1 MIELTE
7 VYIRYNPY
15 RLTTTMTINGN
26 PLSEDS
32 SLAQAIS
39 GKRLQSW
46 ISSLPEMLKNE
57 RGSREFQIRFHG
69 NALDYDDVKDSF
81 EQARK
86 KGIISDYHTMCEEA
100 VGDSDVYESILRTYN
115 DLMGDPYF
123 TDSLSKSDREGLES
137 AIKRVQ
143 NNIFPIHVIATMSS
157 GKSTLINALLRRKLM
172 PSKNEACTAIITEIL
187 DDDGK
192 DFSAI
197 VYDRSDNEIK
207 TIAKLTYDIM
217 NELNSN
223 EDISR
228 VSVEGNIPFLEVTET
243 RLKLVDTPGPNNA
256 RNQNHR
262 ETTYRNINSAT
273 ENMILYVLNYTQLA
287 TNDDE
292 NLLRYVAEE
301 IRKGGKETRDRF
313 IFVLN
318 KMDAVTN
325 DDSIAHAIDVTKA
338 YLAKHGIDDPQIFP
352 CSAFA
357 ALGIR
362 TLLTDI
368 DPYDSD
374 AVDDAVEK
382 YNNYDI
388 ADVADLVRKIN
399 RKKDK
404 ELYLEQYST
413 LTPSEQE
420 KLRNRLVKA
429 KEMGD
434 RKTEALI
441 HSGIC
446 SVESA
451 IKAYVQKYAKAKKIR
466 DFVEPLEEQLHQAEK
481 ETRAKLDAL
490 SGGEKAVEI
499 QRRSQAICDM
509 IQQGEEAK
517 TFKKKI
523 EAIDPVP
530 EIKTTAEKLID
541 AANIQ
546 LTKRFKH
553 LGEKIEG
560 RQNALNFINAFS
572 DDAAEV
578 LSSLSAQ
585 LEILVEKEITETG
598 TELILAYQAKL
609 EGFDNSVGSNLD
621 FSTSDLVSGVLSR
634 MKTSA
639 IDYSPTGSKRSQQE
653 SDVDDVHQDEVEEYT
668 VDVIKTKK
676 IKKTIQDGVKR
687 VKTGEERVVVGTHK
701 EKVGMKRVEKP
712 RRGLFSGL
720 RDKLFGMKYEEVPEY
735 KEFEDVEYRPTYDY
749 VPKMKEIIEEIPT
762 IEQETREK
770 IHYVV
775 PVADLQRKLVTPIRQ
790 QLDSDVEELIKVAT
804 SCIENLKTQFLNSFD
819 EVDELIE
826 SKYSELESYTQQ
838 QEELEQRKNE
848 CKSMLT
854 FIQDNLK
861 ELADALNV

>member
-1 MIELTE
+1 
-7 VYIRYNPY
+7 
-15 RLTTTMTINGN
+15 
-26 PLSEDS
+26 
-32 SLAQAIS
+32 
-39 GKRLQSW
+39 
-46 ISSLPEMLKNE
+46 
-57 RGSREFQIRFHG
+57 
-69 NALDYDDVKDSF
+69 
-81 EQARK
+81 
-86 KGIISDYHTMCEEA
+86 
-100 VGDSDVYESILRTYN
+100 
-115 DLMGDPYF
+115 MGDPSF
-123 TDSLSKSDREGLES
+123 TESLSKSDREGLEG

-207 TIAKLTYDIM
+207 TIAQLTYEIM
-217 NELNSN
+217 NELNSD
-223 EDISR
+223 EDIAR

-243 RLKLVDTPGPNNA
+243 RLRLVDTPGPNNA

-292 NLLRYVAEE
+292 NLLHYVAEE

-357 ALGIR
+357 ALGLR
-362 TLLTDI
+362 TLLADI

-374 AVDDAVEK
+374 AVDEAVET
-382 YNNYDI
+382 YDNDDI
-388 ADVADLVRKIN
+388 ADVANLVRKIN
-399 RKKDK
+399 RKD
-404 ELYLEQYST
+404 ELHLEQYST

-420 KLRNRLVKA
+420 KLRNRLLKA
-429 KEMGD
+429 QEMGD
-434 RKTEALI
+434 KKTEALI

-481 ETRAKLDAL
+481 ETKAKLSAL
-490 SGGEKAVEI
+490 SGGEEAVEI

-517 TFKKKI
+517 AFKKKI
-523 EAIDPVP
+523 EGIDPVP

-541 AANIQ
+541 EANVQ
-546 LTKRFKH
+546 LIKRFKH

-585 LEILVEKEITETG
+585 LEILVEKEITATG

-639 IDYSPTGSKRSQQE
+639 IDYSPSGSKRSQQE

-668 VDVIKTKK
+668 VDVVKTKK
-676 IKKTIQDGVKR
+676 VKKTVQDGVEK
-687 VKTGEERVVVGTHK
+687 VQTGEERVVVGTHK
-701 EKVGMKRVEKP
+701 EKTGTRKVRVKRK
-712 RRGLFSGL
+712 GLFGWL
-720 RDKLFGMKYEEVPEY
+720 GMTKEVEEDVYET
-735 KEFEDVEYRPTYDY
+735 FEDVEYRPTYDY

-790 QLDSDVEELIKVAT
+790 QLDSDVAELIEVAY
-804 SCIENLKTQFLNSFD
+804 SCVENLKKQFLDSFD
-819 EVDELIE
+819 EVDELIKA
-826 SKYSELESYTQQ
+826 KYSELESYTQQ
-838 QEELEQRKNE
+838 QDELEQRKSE
-848 CKSMLT
+848 CESMLT

-861 ELADALNV
+861 ELADALDV

>member
-15 RLTTTMTINGN
+15 RLTTVMTINGN
-26 PLSEDS
+26 HLSEDS

-46 ISSLPEMLKNE
+46 IGSLPEMLKNE
-57 RGSREFQIRFHG
+57 RGSREFKITFHG

-86 KGIISDYHTMCEEA
+86 KGVISDYHTMCEEA
-100 VGDSDVYESILRTYN
+100 IGDSDVYESILSTYN

-123 TDSLSKSDREGLES
+123 TDSLSKSDREGLEC

-157 GKSTLINALLRRKLM
+157 GKSTLINALLRKKLM

-187 DDDGK
+187 DDDVK

-197 VYDRSDNEIK
+197 VYDKNDNEIK
-207 TIAKLTYDIM
+207 TIAQLTYEIM

-228 VSVEGNIPFLEVTET
+228 VSVEGNIPFLEATET
-243 RLKLVDTPGPNNA
+243 RLRLVDTPGPNNA

-292 NLLRYVAEE
+292 NLLHYVADE

-318 KMDAVTN
+318 KMDEVKSE
-325 DDSIAHAIDVTKA
+325 DSVVHAIDVTKA

-357 ALGIR
+357 ALGLR

-382 YNNYDI
+382 YNNDDI
-388 ADVADLVRKIN
+388 SDVANLVRKIN
-399 RKKDK
+399 RKD
-404 ELYLEQYST
+404 ELHLEQYST

-420 KLRNRLVKA
+420 KLRNKLLKA
-429 KEMGD
+429 KEND
-434 RKTEALI
+434 DKKTEALI

-446 SVESA
+446 SIESA

-466 DFVEPLEEQLHQAEK
+466 DFVEPLEQQLMQAEK
-481 ETRAKLDAL
+481 ETEAKIAAL
-490 SGGEKAVEI
+490 SGGEEAIEI
-499 QRRSQAICDM
+499 QRRSKAVCDM

-517 TFKKKI
+517 KFKNKI
-523 EAIDPVP
+523 EEIDPVP
-530 EIKTTAEKLID
+530 EIQKTAEKLID
-541 AANIQ
+541 EANVQ

-553 LGEKIEG
+553 LGDKIEG
-560 RQNALNFINAFS
+560 RQNAMNFINAFS

-578 LSSLSAQ
+578 LSSLSAR

-598 TELILAYQAKL
+598 TELIHAYQEKL
-609 EGFDNSVGSNLD
+609 EGFDNSAGSNLN

-634 MKTSA
+634 MKISA
-639 IDYSPTGSKRSQQE
+639 TDYSSSGSKRTEQE
-653 SDVDDVHQDEVEEYT
+653 NDVDAVHKDEVEEYT
-668 VDVIKTKK
+668 VDVIKNIPVKK
-676 IKKTIQDGVKR
+676 LIQDGVEK
-687 VKTGEERVVVGTHK
+687 VQTGEERVVVGTHQ
-701 EKVGMKRVEKP
+701 EKTGTRTVRVKRN
-712 RRGLFSGL
+712 GLFGWL
-720 RDKLFGMKYEEVPEY
+720 GMTKEVEEDVYET
-735 KEFEDVEYRPTYDY
+735 FEDVEYRPTYDF
-749 VPKMKEIIEEIPT
+749 VPKMKEVIEDIPT
-762 IEQETREK
+762 VVQETREK
-770 IHYVV
+770 THYVV
-775 PVADLQRKLVTPIRQ
+775 PVSDLQMKLVTPIKK
-790 QLDSDVEELIKVAT
+790 QLDSDVEELIRVAAV
-804 SCIENLKTQFLNSFD
+804 CIDNLKTQFLNSFD
-819 EVDELIE
+819 VVDELIK
-826 SKYSELESYTQQ
+826 SKYEELESYTQQ
-838 QEELEQRKNE
+838 QDALEQRKND
-848 CKSMLT
+848 CQSMLT

-861 ELADALNV
+861 ELFDALNV

>member
-1 MIELTE
+1 MTE

-15 RLTTTMTINGN
+15 RLTTVMTINGN

-46 ISSLPEMLKNE
+46 IGSLPEMLKNE

-86 KGIISDYHTMCEEA
+86 KGVISDYNTMCEEA
-100 VGDSDVYESILRTYN
+100 VGDSDVYESILHTYN

-123 TDSLSKSDREGLES
+123 TDSLSKSDREGLEG

-197 VYDRSDNEIK
+197 VYDRNDNEIK
-207 TIAKLTYDIM
+207 TIAQLTYEIM

-223 EDISR
+223 EDVSR

-243 RLKLVDTPGPNNA
+243 RLRLVDTPGPNNA
-256 RNQNHR
+256 RNENDR
-262 ETTYRNINSAT
+262 ETTYRNINSAID
-273 ENMILYVLNYTQLA
+273 NMILYVLNYTQLTTDA
-287 TNDDE
+287 DE
-292 NLLRYVAEE
+292 KILHYVAEE
-301 IRKGGKETRDRF
+301 IKKGGKETRDRF

-325 DDSIAHAIDVTKA
+325 DDSIAHAIDVTKT

-352 CSAFA
+352 CSAFT
-357 ALGIR
+357 ALGLR

-374 AVDDAVEK
+374 AVDAAAEI
-382 YNNYDI
+382 NEDI
-388 ADVADLVRKIN
+388 SDVANLVRKIN
-399 RKKDK
+399 RKD
-404 ELYLEQYST
+404 ELHLEQYST

-420 KLRNRLVKA
+420 KLRNRLVNAQEK
-429 KEMGD
+429 GD
-434 RKTEALI
+434 KKTEALI

-446 SVESA
+446 SIESA

-466 DFVEPLEEQLHQAEK
+466 DFVAPLEEQLHQAEK
-481 ETRAKLDAL
+481 ETRAKLTAL
-490 SGGEKAVEI
+490 SGGEEAIEI

-530 EIKTTAEKLID
+530 DIKTAAEKMID
-541 AANIQ
+541 EANIQ
-546 LTKRFKH
+546 LTKRFKY

-585 LEILVEKEITETG
+585 LEILVEKDITETG
-598 TELILAYQAKL
+598 TELILAYQDKL
-609 EGFDNSVGSNLD
+609 EGFDNSVGSKLD

-639 IDYSPTGSKRSQQE
+639 IDYSPSGTKRSQQE
-653 SDVDDVHQDEVEEYT
+653 SNVDDVHQDEVEEYT
-668 VDVIKTKK
+668 VDVIKMKEVR
-676 IKKTIQDGVKR
+676 KTVQDGVER
-687 VKTGEERVVVGTHK
+687 VQTGEERVVVGTH
-701 EKVGMKRVEKP
+701 EEEVGTKIVPNP
-712 RRGLFSGL
+712 RRGFLAGL
-720 RDKLFGMKYEEVPEY
+720 RDKIFGMRYEEVPDY
-735 KEFEDVEYRPTYDY
+735 KKFEDVEYRPTYEY
-749 VPKMKEIIEEIPT
+749 VPKMKEVIEEIPT
-762 IEQETREK
+762 IEQETRERT
-770 IHYVV
+770 HYVV

-790 QLDSDVEELIKVAT
+790 QLDGDVAELIEVA
-804 SCIENLKTQFLNSFD
+804 SVCIENLKTQFLDSFD
-819 EVDELIE
+819 EVDELIK

-838 QEELEQRKNE
+838 QDVLDQRKNE
-848 CKSMLT
+848 CNSMLT

>member
-15 RLTTTMTINGN
+15 RLTTVMTINGT

-46 ISSLPEMLKNE
+46 IGSLPEMLKNE
-57 RGSREFQIRFHG
+57 RGSREFQITFHG

-86 KGIISDYHTMCEEA
+86 KGVISDYHTMCEEA
-100 VGDSDVYESILRTYN
+100 IGDSDVYESILRTYN

-123 TDSLSKSDREGLES
+123 TDSLSKSDREGLEG

-157 GKSTLINALLRRKLM
+157 GKSTLINALLRKKLM

-207 TIAKLTYDIM
+207 TIAQLTYEIM

-243 RLKLVDTPGPNNA
+243 RLRLVDTPGPNNA

-292 NLLRYVAEE
+292 NLLHYVAEE

-357 ALGIR
+357 ALGLR

-368 DPYDSD
+368 DPYDTD

-382 YNNYDI
+382 YNNDDI
-388 ADVADLVRKIN
+388 SDVANLVRKIN
-399 RKKDK
+399 RKD
-404 ELYLEQYST
+404 ELHLEQYST

-420 KLRNRLVKA
+420 KLRNKLVKA
-429 KEMGD
+429 KENGD
-434 RKTEALI
+434 KKTEAQI

-446 SVESA
+446 SIESA

-466 DFVEPLEEQLHQAEK
+466 DFVEPLEQQLMQAEK
-481 ETRAKLDAL
+481 ETVAKLAAL
-490 SGGEKAVEI
+490 SGGEEATEI
-499 QRRSQAICDM
+499 QRRSQAVCDM

-517 TFKKKI
+517 AFKKKI
-523 EAIDPVP
+523 EVIDPVP
-530 EIKTTAEKLID
+530 EIQKTAEKLID
-541 AANIQ
+541 DANVQ

-553 LGEKIEG
+553 LGDKIEG

-585 LEILVEKEITETG
+585 LEILVEKEITQTG
-598 TELILAYQAKL
+598 TDLILAYQEKL

-634 MKTSA
+634 MKISA
-639 IDYSPTGSKRSQQE
+639 IDYSSSGSKRTEQE
-653 SDVDDVHQDEVEEYT
+653 NDVDAVHKDEVEEYT

-676 IKKTIQDGVKR
+676 VKKTVQDGVEKR
-687 VKTGEERVVVGTHK
+687 KTGEERVVVGKHN
-701 EKVGMKRVEKP
+701 EQVGTKRVAKP
-712 RRGLFSGL
+712 RRGFLSGL
-720 RDKLFGMKYEEVPEY
+720 RDKLFGMQYEEVPEY
-735 KEFEDVEYRPTYDY
+735 QEFEDVEYRPTYEY

-775 PVADLQRKLVTPIRQ
+775 PIADLQRKLVTPIRQ
-790 QLDSDVEELIKVAT
+790 QLDGDVAELITVAT
-804 SCIENLKTQFLNSFD
+804 TCIEDLKTQFLNSFD
-819 EVDELIE
+819 EVDELIK
-826 SKYSELESYTQQ
+826 SKYEELESYTQQ
-838 QEELEQRKNE
+838 KDALEQRKVE
-848 CKSMLT
+848 CQSMLT

-861 ELADALNV
+861 ELFDALNV

>member
-15 RLTTTMTINGN
+15 RLTTVMTINGN
-26 PLSEDS
+26 PISEDS

-46 ISSLPEMLKNE
+46 IGALPEMLKNE

-86 KGIISDYHTMCEEA
+86 KGIISEYHTLCEEA
-100 VGDSDVYESILRTYN
+100 IGDADVYESILRTYN
-115 DLMGDPYF
+115 DLMGDPSF
-123 TDSLSKSDREGLES
+123 TESLSKSDREGLEG

-172 PSKNEACTAIITEIL
+172 PSKNEACTAIITETL

-207 TIAKLTYDIM
+207 TIAQLTYEIM

-223 EDISR
+223 EDIAR

-243 RLKLVDTPGPNNA
+243 RLRLVDTPGPNNA

-292 NLLRYVAEE
+292 NLLHYVAEE

-357 ALGIR
+357 ALGLR
-362 TLLTDI
+362 TLLADI

-374 AVDDAVEK
+374 AVDEAVEK
-382 YNNYDI
+382 YDNDDI
-388 ADVADLVRKIN
+388 ADVANLVRKIN
-399 RKKDK
+399 RKD
-404 ELYLEQYST
+404 ELHLEQYST

-420 KLRNRLVKA
+420 KLRNRLLKA
-429 KEMGD
+429 QEMGD
-434 RKTEALI
+434 KKTEALI

-481 ETRAKLDAL
+481 ETKAKLSAL
-490 SGGEKAVEI
+490 SGGEEAVEI

-517 TFKKKI
+517 AFKKKI
-523 EAIDPVP
+523 EGIDPVP

-541 AANIQ
+541 EANVQ
-546 LTKRFKH
+546 LVKRFKH

-585 LEILVEKEITETG
+585 LEILVEKEITATG

-639 IDYSPTGSKRSQQE
+639 IDYSPSGSKRSQQE

-676 IKKTIQDGVKR
+676 VKKTVQDGVEK
-687 VKTGEERVVVGTHK
+687 VQTGEERVVVGTHK
-701 EKVGMKRVEKP
+701 EKTGTRKVRVKRK
-712 RRGLFSGL
+712 GLFGWL
-720 RDKLFGMKYEEVPEY
+720 GMTKEVEEDVYET
-735 KEFEDVEYRPTYDY
+735 FEDVEYRPTYDY

-790 QLDSDVEELIKVAT
+790 QLDSDVAELIEVAY
-804 SCIENLKTQFLNSFD
+804 SCVENLKKQFLDSFD
-819 EVDELIE
+819 EVDELIKA
-826 SKYSELESYTQQ
+826 KYSELESYTQQ
-838 QEELEQRKNE
+838 QDELEQRKSE
-848 CKSMLT
+848 CESMLP

-861 ELADALNV
+861 ELADALDV

>member
-15 RLTTTMTINGN
+15 RLTTVMTINGN
-26 PLSEDS
+26 PISEDS

-46 ISSLPEMLKNE
+46 IGALPEMLKNE

-86 KGIISDYHTMCEEA
+86 KGIISEYHTMCEEA
-100 VGDSDVYESILRTYN
+100 IGDADVYESILRTYN
-115 DLMGDPYF
+115 DLMGDPSF
-123 TDSLSKSDREGLES
+123 TESLSKSDREGLEG

-207 TIAKLTYDIM
+207 TIAQLTYEIM

-223 EDISR
+223 EDIAR

-243 RLKLVDTPGPNNA
+243 RLRLVDTPGPNNA

-292 NLLRYVAEE
+292 NLLHYVAEE

-357 ALGIR
+357 ALGLR
-362 TLLTDI
+362 TLLADI

-374 AVDDAVEK
+374 AVDEAVEK
-382 YNNYDI
+382 YDNDDI
-388 ADVADLVRKIN
+388 ADVANLVRKIN
-399 RKKDK
+399 RKD
-404 ELYLEQYST
+404 ELHLEQYST

-420 KLRNRLVKA
+420 KLRNRLLKA
-429 KEMGD
+429 QEMGD
-434 RKTEALI
+434 KKTEALI

-481 ETRAKLDAL
+481 ETKAKLSAL
-490 SGGEKAVEI
+490 SGGEEAVEI

-517 TFKKKI
+517 AFKKKI
-523 EAIDPVP
+523 EGIDPVP

-541 AANIQ
+541 EANVQ
-546 LTKRFKH
+546 LVKRFKH

-585 LEILVEKEITETG
+585 LEILVEKEITATG

-639 IDYSPTGSKRSQQE
+639 IDYSPSGSKRSQQE

-676 IKKTIQDGVKR
+676 VKKTVQDGVEK
-687 VKTGEERVVVGTHK
+687 VQTGEERVVVGTHK
-701 EKVGMKRVEKP
+701 EKTGTRKVRVKRK
-712 RRGLFSGL
+712 GLFGWL
-720 RDKLFGMKYEEVPEY
+720 GMTKEVEEDVYET
-735 KEFEDVEYRPTYDY
+735 FEDVEYRPTYDY

-790 QLDSDVEELIKVAT
+790 QLDSDVAELIEVAY
-804 SCIENLKTQFLNSFD
+804 SCVENLKKQFLDSFD
-819 EVDELIE
+819 EVDELIKA
-826 SKYSELESYTQQ
+826 KYSELESYTQQ
-838 QEELEQRKNE
+838 QDELEQRKSE
-848 CKSMLT
+848 CESMLT

-861 ELADALNV
+861 ELADALDV

>member
-15 RLTTTMTINGN
+15 RLTTVMTINGN

-46 ISSLPEMLKNE
+46 IGALPEMLKNE
-57 RGSREFQIRFHG
+57 RGSREFKITFHG

-86 KGIISDYHTMCEEA
+86 KGTISDYHTMCEEA
-100 VGDSDVYESILRTYN
+100 VGDSDVYESILSTYN

-123 TDSLSKSDREGLES
+123 TDSLSKSDREGLEG

-143 NNIFPIHVIATMSS
+143 NNVFPIHVIATMSS
-157 GKSTLINALLRRKLM
+157 GKSTLINALLRKKLM

-192 DFSAI
+192 DFTAI

-207 TIAKLTYDIM
+207 TITQLTYEIM

-228 VSVEGNIPFLEVTET
+228 VSIEGNIPFLEVTET
-243 RLKLVDTPGPNNA
+243 RLRLVDTPGPNNA

-292 NLLRYVAEE
+292 NLLHYVAEE

-318 KMDAVTN
+318 KMDEVKSE
-325 DDSIAHAIDVTKA
+325 DSVAHAIEVTKA

-357 ALGIR
+357 ALGLR
-362 TLLTDI
+362 TLLADI

-382 YNNYDI
+382 YDDDDI
-388 ADVADLVRKIN
+388 SDVANLVRKIN
-399 RKKDK
+399 RKD
-404 ELYLEQYST
+404 ELHLEQYST

-420 KLRNRLVKA
+420 KLRNRLSKA
-429 KEMGD
+429 KENGD

-446 SVESA
+446 SIESA

-481 ETRAKLDAL
+481 ETKAKLAAL
-490 SGGEKAVEI
+490 SGGEEAIEI
-499 QRRSQAICDM
+499 QRRSQAVCDM

-517 TFKKKI
+517 AFKKKI
-523 EAIDPVP
+523 EEIDPVP
-530 EIKTTAEKLID
+530 EIEATAQKLID
-541 AANIQ
+541 DANVQ

-553 LGEKIEG
+553 LGDKIEG

-572 DDAAEV
+572 DDAAEI

-598 TELILAYQAKL
+598 TELILAYQEKL
-609 EGFDNSVGSNLD
+609 EGFDKNVGSNLD

-634 MKTSA
+634 MKISA
-639 IDYSPTGSKRSQQE
+639 IDYSPSGAKRTQQE
-653 SDVDDVHQDEVEEYT
+653 NDVDEVHQDEVEEYT
-668 VDVIKTKK
+668 VDVIKNKK
-676 IKKTIQDGVKR
+676 VKKTIQDGVEK
-687 VKTGEERVVVGTHK
+687 VKTGEERVVVGKHK
-701 EKVGMKRVEKP
+701 EKVGTKRVPKP

-720 RDKLFGMKYEEVPEY
+720 RDKLFGMQYEEVPEY
-735 KEFEDVEYRPTYDY
+735 QEFEDVEYRPTYEY
-749 VPKMKEIIEEIPT
+749 VPRMKEIIEEIPT

-790 QLDSDVEELIKVAT
+790 QLDGDVAELITVAT
-804 SCIENLKTQFLNSFD
+804 TCIEDLKTQFLNSFD
-819 EVDELIE
+819 EVDELIK
-826 SKYSELESYTQQ
+826 SKYEELESYTQQ
-838 QEELEQRKNE
+838 QDALEQRKSD
-848 CKSMLT
+848 CQSMLT

-861 ELADALNV
+861 ELFDALNV

>member
-15 RLTTTMTINGN
+15 RLTTVMTINGN
-26 PLSEDS
+26 PISEDS

-46 ISSLPEMLKNE
+46 IGALPEMLKNE

-86 KGIISDYHTMCEEA
+86 KGIISEYHTMCEEA
-100 VGDSDVYESILRTYN
+100 IGDADVYESILRTYN
-115 DLMGDPYF
+115 DLMGDPSF
-123 TDSLSKSDREGLES
+123 TESLSKSDREGLEG

-207 TIAKLTYDIM
+207 TIAQLTYEIM
-217 NELNSN
+217 NELNSD
-223 EDISR
+223 EDIAR

-243 RLKLVDTPGPNNA
+243 RLRLVDTPGPNNA

-292 NLLRYVAEE
+292 NLLHYVAEE

-357 ALGIR
+357 ALGLR
-362 TLLTDI
+362 TLLADI

-374 AVDDAVEK
+374 AVDEAVEK
-382 YNNYDI
+382 YDNDDI
-388 ADVADLVRKIN
+388 ADVANLVRKIN
-399 RKKDK
+399 RKD
-404 ELYLEQYST
+404 ELHLEQYST

-420 KLRNRLVKA
+420 KLRNRLLKA
-429 KEMGD
+429 QEMGD
-434 RKTEALI
+434 KKTEALI

-466 DFVEPLEEQLHQAEK
+466 DFVKPLEEQLHQAEK
-481 ETRAKLDAL
+481 ETKAKLYAL
-490 SGGEKAVEI
+490 SGGEEAVEI

-517 TFKKKI
+517 AFKKKI
-523 EAIDPVP
+523 EGIDPVP

-541 AANIQ
+541 EATVQ
-546 LTKRFKH
+546 LIKSFKH
-553 LGEKIEG
+553 LGKKIEG

-585 LEILVEKEITETG
+585 LEILVEKEITATG

-609 EGFDNSVGSNLD
+609 DGFDNSVGSNLD

-639 IDYSPTGSKRSQQE
+639 IDYSPSGSKRSQQE

-668 VDVIKTKK
+668 VDVVKTKK
-676 IKKTIQDGVKR
+676 VKKTVQDGVEK
-687 VKTGEERVVVGTHK
+687 VQTGEERVVVGTHK
-701 EKVGMKRVEKP
+701 EKTGTRKVRVKRK
-712 RRGLFSGL
+712 GLFGW
-720 RDKLFGMKYEEVPEY
+720 FGMTKEVEEDVYET
-735 KEFEDVEYRPTYDY
+735 FEDVEYRPTYDY

-790 QLDSDVEELIKVAT
+790 QLDSDVAELIEVAY
-804 SCIENLKTQFLNSFD
+804 SCVENLKKQFLDSFD
-819 EVDELIE
+819 EVDELIKA
-826 SKYSELESYTQQ
+826 KYSELESYTQQ
-838 QEELEQRKNE
+838 QDELEQRKSE
-848 CKSMLT
+848 CESMLT

-861 ELADALNV
+861 ELADALDV

>member
-15 RLTTTMTINGN
+15 RLTTVMTINGN
-26 PLSEDS
+26 PISEDS

-46 ISSLPEMLKNE
+46 IGALPEMLKNE

-86 KGIISDYHTMCEEA
+86 KGIISEYHTMCEEA
-100 VGDSDVYESILRTYN
+100 IGDADVYESILRTYN
-115 DLMGDPYF
+115 DLMGDPSF
-123 TDSLSKSDREGLES
+123 TESLSKSDRERLEG

-207 TIAKLTYDIM
+207 TIAQLTYEIM
-217 NELNSN
+217 NELNSD
-223 EDISR
+223 EDIAR

-243 RLKLVDTPGPNNA
+243 RLRLVDTPGPNNA

-292 NLLRYVAEE
+292 NLLHYVAEE

-357 ALGIR
+357 ALGLR
-362 TLLTDI
+362 TLLADI

-374 AVDDAVEK
+374 AVDEAVET
-382 YNNYDI
+382 YDNDDI
-388 ADVADLVRKIN
+388 ADVANLVRKIN
-399 RKKDK
+399 RKD
-404 ELYLEQYST
+404 ELHLEQYST

-420 KLRNRLVKA
+420 KLRNRLLKA
-429 KEMGD
+429 QEMGD
-434 RKTEALI
+434 KKTEALI

-481 ETRAKLDAL
+481 ETKAKLSAL
-490 SGGEKAVEI
+490 SGGEEAVEI

-517 TFKKKI
+517 AFKKKI
-523 EAIDPVP
+523 EGIDPVP

-541 AANIQ
+541 EANVQ
-546 LTKRFKH
+546 LIKRFKH

-585 LEILVEKEITETG
+585 LEILVEKEITATG

-639 IDYSPTGSKRSQQE
+639 IDYSPSGSKRSQQE

-668 VDVIKTKK
+668 VDVVKTKK
-676 IKKTIQDGVKR
+676 VKKTVQDGVEK
-687 VKTGEERVVVGTHK
+687 VQTGEERVVVGTHK
-701 EKVGMKRVEKP
+701 EKTGTRKVRVKRK
-712 RRGLFSGL
+712 GLFGWL
-720 RDKLFGMKYEEVPEY
+720 GMTKEVEEDVYET
-735 KEFEDVEYRPTYDY
+735 FEDVEYRPTYDY

-790 QLDSDVEELIKVAT
+790 QLDSDVAELIEVAY
-804 SCIENLKTQFLNSFD
+804 SCVENLKKQFLDSFD
-819 EVDELIE
+819 EVDELIKA
-826 SKYSELESYTQQ
+826 KYSELESYTQQ
-838 QEELEQRKNE
+838 QDELEQRKSE
-848 CKSMLT
+848 CESMLT

-861 ELADALNV
+861 ELADALDV

>member
-15 RLTTTMTINGN
+15 RLTTVMTINGN

-46 ISSLPEMLKNE
+46 IGSLPEMLKNE
-57 RGSREFQIRFHG
+57 RGSREFQITFHG

-86 KGIISDYHTMCEEA
+86 KGVISDYHTMCEEA
-100 VGDSDVYESILRTYN
+100 IGDSDVYESILRTYN

-123 TDSLSKSDREGLES
+123 TDSLSKSDREGLEG

-157 GKSTLINALLRRKLM
+157 GKSTLINALLRKKLM

-207 TIAKLTYDIM
+207 TIAQLTYEIM

-243 RLKLVDTPGPNNA
+243 RLRLVDTPGPNNA

-292 NLLRYVAEE
+292 NLLHYVAEE

-357 ALGIR
+357 ALGLR

-368 DPYDSD
+368 DPYDTD
-374 AVDDAVEK
+374 AVDEAVEK
-382 YNNYDI
+382 YNNDDI
-388 ADVADLVRKIN
+388 SDVANLVRKIN
-399 RKKDK
+399 RKD
-404 ELYLEQYST
+404 ELHLEQYST

-420 KLRNRLVKA
+420 KLRNKLVKA
-429 KEMGD
+429 KENGD
-434 RKTEALI
+434 KKTEALI

-446 SVESA
+446 SIESA

-466 DFVEPLEEQLHQAEK
+466 DFVEPLEQQLMQAEK
-481 ETRAKLDAL
+481 ETVAKLAAL
-490 SGGEKAVEI
+490 SGGEEAIEI
-499 QRRSQAICDM
+499 QRRSQAVCDM

-517 TFKKKI
+517 AFKKKI
-523 EAIDPVP
+523 EEIDPVP
-530 EIKTTAEKLID
+530 EIKATAQKLID
-541 AANIQ
+541 DANVQ

-553 LGEKIEG
+553 LGDKIEG

-598 TELILAYQAKL
+598 TELILAYQEKL
-609 EGFDNSVGSNLD
+609 EGFDNNVGSNLD

-634 MKTSA
+634 MKISA
-639 IDYSPTGSKRSQQE
+639 IDYSSSGSKRTEQE
-653 SDVDDVHQDEVEEYT
+653 NDVDAVHKDEVEEYT

-676 IKKTIQDGVKR
+676 VKKTIQDGVEKR
-687 VKTGEERVVVGTHK
+687 KTGEERVVVGKHK
-701 EKVGMKRVEKP
+701 EQVGTKRVAKP
-712 RRGLFSGL
+712 RRGFLSGL
-720 RDKLFGMKYEEVPEY
+720 RDKLFGMQYEEVPEY
-735 KEFEDVEYRPTYDY
+735 QEFEDVEYRPTYEY

-790 QLDSDVEELIKVAT
+790 QLDGDVAELITVAT
-804 SCIENLKTQFLNSFD
+804 TCIEDLKTQFLNSFD
-819 EVDELIE
+819 EVDELIK
-826 SKYSELESYTQQ
+826 SKYEELESYTQQ
-838 QEELEQRKNE
+838 KDALEQRKVE
-848 CKSMLT
+848 CQSMLT

-861 ELADALNV
+861 ELFDALNV

>member
-1 MIELTE
+1 MIELAE

-15 RLTTTMTINGN
+15 RLTTVMTINGN

-46 ISSLPEMLKNE
+46 IGSLPEMLKNE
-57 RGSREFQIRFHG
+57 RGSREFQITFHG

-86 KGIISDYHTMCEEA
+86 KGVISDYHTMCEEA
-100 VGDSDVYESILRTYN
+100 IGDSDVYESILRTYN

-123 TDSLSKSDREGLES
+123 TDSLSKSDREGLEG

-157 GKSTLINALLRRKLM
+157 GKSTLINALLRKKLM

-207 TIAKLTYDIM
+207 TIAQLTYEIM

-243 RLKLVDTPGPNNA
+243 RLRLVDTPGPNNA

-292 NLLRYVAEE
+292 NLLHYVAEE

-357 ALGIR
+357 ALGLR

-368 DPYDSD
+368 DPYDTD
-374 AVDDAVEK
+374 AVDEAVEK
-382 YNNYDI
+382 YNNDDI
-388 ADVADLVRKIN
+388 SDVANLVRKIN
-399 RKKDK
+399 RKD
-404 ELYLEQYST
+404 ELHLEQYST

-420 KLRNRLVKA
+420 KLRNKLVKA
-429 KEMGD
+429 KENGD
-434 RKTEALI
+434 KKTEALI

-446 SVESA
+446 SIESA

-466 DFVEPLEEQLHQAEK
+466 DFVEPLEQQLMQAEK
-481 ETRAKLDAL
+481 ETVAKLAAL
-490 SGGEKAVEI
+490 SGGEEAIEI
-499 QRRSQAICDM
+499 QRRSQAVCDM

-517 TFKKKI
+517 AFKKKI
-523 EAIDPVP
+523 EEIDPVP
-530 EIKTTAEKLID
+530 EIKATAQKLID
-541 AANIQ
+541 DANVQ

-553 LGEKIEG
+553 LGDKIEG

-598 TELILAYQAKL
+598 TELILAYQEKL
-609 EGFDNSVGSNLD
+609 EGFDNNVGSNLD

-634 MKTSA
+634 MKISA
-639 IDYSPTGSKRSQQE
+639 IDYSSSGSKRTEQE
-653 SDVDDVHQDEVEEYT
+653 NDVDAVHKDEVEEYT

-676 IKKTIQDGVKR
+676 VKKTIQDGVEKR
-687 VKTGEERVVVGTHK
+687 KTGEERVVVGKHK
-701 EKVGMKRVEKP
+701 EQVGTKRVAKP
-712 RRGLFSGL
+712 RRGFLSGL
-720 RDKLFGMKYEEVPEY
+720 RDKLFGMQYEEVPEY
-735 KEFEDVEYRPTYDY
+735 QEFEDVEYRPTYEY

-790 QLDSDVEELIKVAT
+790 QLDGDVTELITVAT
-804 SCIENLKTQFLNSFD
+804 TCIEDLKTQFLNSFD
-819 EVDELIE
+819 EVDELIK
-826 SKYSELESYTQQ
+826 SKYEELESYTQQ
-838 QEELEQRKNE
+838 KDALEQRKVE
-848 CKSMLT
+848 CQSMLT

-861 ELADALNV
+861 ELFDALNV

>member
-7 VYIRYNPY
+7 VYIHYNPY
-15 RLTTTMTINGN
+15 RLTTFMTINGN

-46 ISSLPEMLKNE
+46 IGSLPDMLKNE
-57 RGSREFQIRFHG
+57 RGSREFQIIFHG

-86 KGIISDYHTMCEEA
+86 KGVISDYHTMCEESID
-100 VGDSDVYESILRTYN
+100 DSNVYESILSTYN
-115 DLMGDPYF
+115 DLMSDPYF
-123 TDSLSKSDREGLES
+123 SDSLSKSDREGLEG

-143 NNIFPIHVIATMSS
+143 NDIFPIHVIATMSS
-157 GKSTLINALLRRKLM
+157 GKSTLINALLRKKLM

-187 DDDGK
+187 DNDGD

-197 VYDRSDNEIK
+197 VYDRIDNKIK
-207 TIAKLTYDIM
+207 TIAQLTYEIM

-228 VSVEGNIPFLEVTET
+228 VFVEGNIPFLTATET
-243 RLKLVDTPGPNNA
+243 RLRLVDTPGPNNA

-292 NLLRYVAEE
+292 NLLHYVAEE

-325 DDSIAHAIDVTKA
+325 DDSISHAIDVTKA

-357 ALGIR
+357 ALGLR

-368 DPYDSD
+368 DPYDSV

-382 YNNYDI
+382 YDNDDI
-388 ADVADLVRKIN
+388 SDVANLVRKIN
-399 RKKDK
+399 RKDA
-404 ELYLEQYST
+404 LHLEQYST

-420 KLRNRLVKA
+420 KLRNKLVIA
-429 KEMGD
+429 QENGD
-434 RKTEALI
+434 KKTEALI

-446 SVESA
+446 SIESA
-451 IKAYVQKYAKAKKIR
+451 IKAYVKKYAKAKKIR
-466 DFVEPLEEQLHQAEK
+466 DLVDPLEQQLMQAEK
-481 ETRAKLDAL
+481 ETVAKLAAL
-490 SGGEKAVEI
+490 SGGDEAIEI
-499 QRRSQAICDM
+499 QRRSQAVCGM
-509 IQQGEEAK
+509 IKQGEEAK
-517 TFKKKI
+517 EFKKKI
-523 EAIDPVP
+523 EEIDPVP
-530 EIKTTAEKLID
+530 EIQKTAEKLID
-541 AANIQ
+541 DANIQ

-553 LGEKIEG
+553 LGDKIEG
-560 RQNALNFINAFS
+560 RQNALDFINAFS

-578 LSSLSAQ
+578 LSNLTAQ
-585 LEILVEKEITETG
+585 LEILVEKEITQTG
-598 TELILAYQAKL
+598 TELILAYQEKL
-609 EGFDNSVGSNLD
+609 EGFDNSVDSNLD

-634 MKTSA
+634 MKISA
-639 IDYSPTGSKRSQQE
+639 IDYSSSGSKRTEQE
-653 SDVDDVHQDEVEEYT
+653 NDVDSVHQDEVEEYT
-668 VDVIKTKK
+668 VDVIKNIPVTK
-676 IKKTIQDGVKR
+676 IIQDGVEK
-687 VKTGEERVVVGTHK
+687 VLTGEERVVIGTHQ
-701 EKVGMKRVEKP
+701 EKTGTKKVRVKRK
-712 RRGLFSGL
+712 GLLG
-720 RDKLFGMKYEEVPEY
+720 LFGMTKEVEEDVYETY
-735 KEFEDVEYRPTYDY
+735 EDVEYRPTYEY
-749 VPKMKEIIEEIPT
+749 VPKMKEVIEDIPT
-762 IEQETREK
+762 VVQETREK
-770 IHYVV
+770 KQYVV

-790 QLDSDVEELIKVAT
+790 QLDGDVAELITVAT
-804 SCIENLKTQFLNSFD
+804 ACIDDLKTQFLKSFD
-819 EVDELIE
+819 VVDELIK
-826 SKYSELESYTQQ
+826 SKYEELEAYTQQ
-838 QEELEQRKNE
+838 QDALEQRKAD
-848 CKSMLT
+848 CQSMLT

-861 ELADALNV
+861 ELSDTLNV

>member
-15 RLTTTMTINGN
+15 RLTTVMTINGN

-32 SLAQAIS
+32 SIAQAIL

-46 ISSLPEMLKNE
+46 IGSLPEMLKNE
-57 RGSREFQIRFHG
+57 RGSREFQITFHG

-86 KGIISDYHTMCEEA
+86 KGVINDYHTMCEEA
-100 VGDSDVYESILRTYN
+100 IGDSDVYESILRTYN

-123 TDSLSKSDREGLES
+123 TDSLSKSDREGLEG

-157 GKSTLINALLRRKLM
+157 GKSTLINALLRKKLM

-207 TIAKLTYDIM
+207 TIAQLTYEIM

-243 RLKLVDTPGPNNA
+243 RLRLVDTPGPNNA

-318 KMDAVTN
+318 KMDEVKTE
-325 DDSIAHAIDVTKA
+325 DGDSVPHAIEVTRA
-338 YLAKHGIDDPQIFP
+338 YLAKHGIEDPQIFP
-352 CSAFA
+352 CSASI
-357 ALGIR
+357 ALNLR
-362 TLLTDI
+362 TILSEI
-368 DPYDSD
+368 NPYD
-374 AVDDAVEK
+374 
-382 YNNYDI
+382 
-388 ADVADLVRKIN
+388 LVSVSQLAQQT
-399 RKKDK
+399 KDFSLLETSAK
-404 ELYLEQYST
+404 VQKLNETPELHLEQYST

-429 KEMGD
+429 QEDGD
-434 RKTEALI
+434 KKLEALI
-441 HSGIC
+441 HSGVC
-446 SVESA
+446 SIESA
-451 IKAYVQKYAKAKKIR
+451 IRAYVQKYAKAKKIR
-466 DFVEPLEEQLHQAEK
+466 DFVEPLEQQLMQAEK
-481 ETRAKLDAL
+481 ETVAKLAAL
-490 SGGEKAVEI
+490 SGGEEAIEI
-499 QRRSQAICDM
+499 QRRSQAVCDM

-517 TFKKKI
+517 AFKKKI
-523 EAIDPVP
+523 EEIDPVP
-530 EIKTTAEKLID
+530 EIKATAQKLID
-541 AANIQ
+541 DANVQ

-553 LGEKIEG
+553 LGDKIEG

-598 TELILAYQAKL
+598 TELILAYQEKL
-609 EGFDNSVGSNLD
+609 EGFDNNVGSNLD

-634 MKTSA
+634 MKISA
-639 IDYSPTGSKRSQQE
+639 IDYSSSGSKRTEQE
-653 SDVDDVHQDEVEEYT
+653 NDVDAVHKDEVEEYT

-676 IKKTIQDGVKR
+676 VKKTIQDGVEKR
-687 VKTGEERVVVGTHK
+687 KTGEERVVVGKHK
-701 EKVGMKRVEKP
+701 EQVGTKRVAKP
-712 RRGLFSGL
+712 RRGFLSGL
-720 RDKLFGMKYEEVPEY
+720 RDKLFGMQYEEVPEY
-735 KEFEDVEYRPTYDY
+735 QEFEDVEYRPTYEY

-790 QLDSDVEELIKVAT
+790 QLDGDVAELITVAT
-804 SCIENLKTQFLNSFD
+804 TCIEDLKTQFLNSFD
-819 EVDELIE
+819 EVDELIK
-826 SKYSELESYTQQ
+826 SKYEELESYTQQ
-838 QEELEQRKNE
+838 KDALEQRKVE
-848 CKSMLT
+848 CQSMLT

-861 ELADALNV
+861 ELFDALNV

>member
-15 RLTTTMTINGN
+15 RLTTVMTINGN
-26 PLSEDS
+26 PISEDS

-46 ISSLPEMLKNE
+46 IGALPEMLKNE

-86 KGIISDYHTMCEEA
+86 KGIISEYHTMCEEA
-100 VGDSDVYESILRTYN
+100 IGDADVYESILRTYN
-115 DLMGDPYF
+115 DLMGDPSF
-123 TDSLSKSDREGLES
+123 TESLSKSDREGLEG

-207 TIAKLTYDIM
+207 TIAQLTYEIM
-217 NELNSN
+217 NELNSD
-223 EDISR
+223 EDIAR

-243 RLKLVDTPGPNNA
+243 RLRLVDTPGPNNA

-292 NLLRYVAEE
+292 NLLHYVAEE

-357 ALGIR
+357 ALGLR
-362 TLLTDI
+362 TLLADI

-374 AVDDAVEK
+374 AVDEAVET
-382 YNNYDI
+382 YDNDDI
-388 ADVADLVRKIN
+388 ADVANLVRKIN
-399 RKKDK
+399 RKD
-404 ELYLEQYST
+404 ELHLEQYST

-420 KLRNRLVKA
+420 KLRNRLLKA
-429 KEMGD
+429 QEMGD
-434 RKTEALI
+434 KKTEALI

-481 ETRAKLDAL
+481 ETKAKLSAL
-490 SGGEKAVEI
+490 SGGEEAVEI

-517 TFKKKI
+517 AFKKKI
-523 EAIDPVP
+523 EGIDPVP

-541 AANIQ
+541 EANVQ
-546 LTKRFKH
+546 LIKRFKH

-585 LEILVEKEITETG
+585 LEILVEKEITATG

-639 IDYSPTGSKRSQQE
+639 IDYSPSGSKRSQQE

-668 VDVIKTKK
+668 VDVVKTKK
-676 IKKTIQDGVKR
+676 VKKTVQDGVEK
-687 VKTGEERVVVGTHK
+687 VQTGEERVVVGTHK
-701 EKVGMKRVEKP
+701 EKTGTRKVRVKRK
-712 RRGLFSGL
+712 GLFGWL
-720 RDKLFGMKYEEVPEY
+720 GMTKEVEEDVYET
-735 KEFEDVEYRPTYDY
+735 FEDVEYRPTYDY

-790 QLDSDVEELIKVAT
+790 QLDSDVAELIEVAY
-804 SCIENLKTQFLNSFD
+804 SCVENLKKQFLDSFD
-819 EVDELIE
+819 EVDELIKA
-826 SKYSELESYTQQ
+826 KYSELESYTQQ
-838 QEELEQRKNE
+838 QDELEQRKSE
-848 CKSMLT
+848 CESMLT

-861 ELADALNV
+861 ELADALDV

>member
-15 RLTTTMTINGN
+15 RLTTVMTINGN
-26 PLSEDS
+26 PISEDS

-46 ISSLPEMLKNE
+46 IGALPEMLKNE

-86 KGIISDYHTMCEEA
+86 KGIISEYHTMCEEA
-100 VGDSDVYESILRTYN
+100 IGDADVYESILRTYN
-115 DLMGDPYF
+115 DLMGDPSF
-123 TDSLSKSDREGLES
+123 TESLSKSDREGLEG

-207 TIAKLTYDIM
+207 TIAQLTYEIM
-217 NELNSN
+217 NELNN
-223 EDISR
+223 DEDIAR
-228 VSVEGNIPFLEVTET
+228 VSVEGNIPFLDVTET
-243 RLKLVDTPGPNNA
+243 RLRLVDTPGPNNA

-292 NLLRYVAEE
+292 NLLHYVAEE

-357 ALGIR
+357 ALGLR
-362 TLLTDI
+362 TLLADI

-374 AVDDAVEK
+374 AVDEAVEK
-382 YNNYDI
+382 YDNDDI
-388 ADVADLVRKIN
+388 ADVANLVRKIN
-399 RKKDK
+399 RKD
-404 ELYLEQYST
+404 ELHLEQYST

-420 KLRNRLVKA
+420 KLRNRLLKA
-429 KEMGD
+429 QEMGD
-434 RKTEALI
+434 KKTEALI

-481 ETRAKLDAL
+481 ETKAKLSAL
-490 SGGEKAVEI
+490 SGGEEAVEI

-517 TFKKKI
+517 AFKKKI
-523 EAIDPVP
+523 EGIDPVP
-530 EIKTTAEKLID
+530 EIKSTAEKLID
-541 AANIQ
+541 EANVQ
-546 LTKRFKH
+546 LVKRFKH

-585 LEILVEKEITETG
+585 LEILVEKEITATG

-639 IDYSPTGSKRSQQE
+639 IDYSPSGSKRSQQE

-668 VDVIKTKK
+668 VDVVKTKK
-676 IKKTIQDGVKR
+676 VKKTVQDGVEK
-687 VKTGEERVVVGTHK
+687 VQTGEERVVVGTHK
-701 EKVGMKRVEKP
+701 EKTGTRKVRVKRK
-712 RRGLFSGL
+712 GLFGWL
-720 RDKLFGMKYEEVPEY
+720 GMTKEVEEDVYET
-735 KEFEDVEYRPTYDY
+735 FEDVEYRPTYDY

-790 QLDSDVEELIKVAT
+790 QLDSDVAELIEVAY
-804 SCIENLKTQFLNSFD
+804 SCVENLKKQFLDSFD
-819 EVDELIE
+819 EVDELIKA
-826 SKYSELESYTQQ
+826 KYSELESYTQQ
-838 QEELEQRKNE
+838 QDELEQRKSE
-848 CKSMLT
+848 CESMLT

-861 ELADALNV
+861 ELADALDV